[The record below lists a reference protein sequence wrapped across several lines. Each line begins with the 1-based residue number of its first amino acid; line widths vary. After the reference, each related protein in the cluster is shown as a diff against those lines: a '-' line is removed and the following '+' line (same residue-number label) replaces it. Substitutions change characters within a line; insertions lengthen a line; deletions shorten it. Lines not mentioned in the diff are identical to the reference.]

1 MESKI
6 VIRGAREHNLK
17 NISLEIP
24 RNRLVVITGLSGS
37 GKSSL
42 AFDTLYAEGQR
53 RYLESLSSYARQFL
67 ERLKKP
73 DVDYI
78 SGLSPSIAIEQKTA
92 PHNPRSTVAT
102 VTEIYDYLRLL
113 YAKVGEI
120 FCPHCGKRAVKQT
133 LNEIV
138 SQVKQIKAG
147 TQIGIF
153 APLIRGRKGEYQ
165 KLFGETAQKGF
176 SYIRID
182 RKLHDL
188 SKPIKISK
196 TKRHDIEVLVDTVE
210 LTAKNTSRIQR
221 SLETALELADGA
233 CLVNAVTNDANPD
246 KSEYFFS
253 KKTTCPKCGI
263 SFKDFTP
270 NLFSFNSPYGA
281 CSSCRG
287 IGKLSQVVAG
297 QVIRHPEKPLLRGAI
312 NEEIYFSFNQYVIED
327 LIYELSEHFKF
338 NLSTPYRDLPQEAKE
353 ALFWGTEEITGL
365 IEELEDL
372 FYSTASEEIKRKVRK
387 FIREDVCPECH
398 GARLKQESLGV
409 KIGGKNIVDVCRM
422 SVDEARPFFERLN
435 FEGNAAKISN
445 PILKEIRQR
454 IRFLQNVGLTYLTLD
469 RSVIT
474 LAGGE
479 LQRIRLAAQIGVGL
493 TGVLYVLDEP
503 SIGLHPKDNEKL
515 LNTLTQLKDMKN
527 TVIVVE
533 HDEETMRRSDYLID
547 LGPGAGREGGEIV
560 GLGEPSKFIKSVI
573 PAEAGIQNSLDPGV
587 RRGDK
592 SNGFHRSLTA
602 KYLSGELAITLP
614 HKRQDYR
621 KAKMLTVKGC
631 REHNLKGIDVPIPLG
646 CFTCVTGVSGSGKS
660 TLVHDILF
668 KALHNHVWKTNY
680 AVGKFKSIGNIKKI
694 DKIIEIDQT
703 PIGRTP
709 RSNPA
714 TYTDLFTFIR
724 RLYAQT
730 PEAKLRNFDPS
741 RFSFN
746 LKGGRCE
753 TCRGE
758 GYQKLEMNFLPDVY
772 VLCETCRGLRY
783 NEQTLV
789 VRYRDKSIAEV
800 LDLSVSEALSFFSE
814 IPQVRERL
822 EILNEIGLGYVKLG
836 QPSTTL
842 SGGEAQRIKLASE
855 LGKKSTGHTLY
866 ILDEPTTGLHFAD
879 IANLLK
885 ALFRLRDEGN
895 TVLVVEHNLE
905 LVKMADYIID
915 LGPEGGDLGGEL
927 VGIGSPEEIVKIKR
941 SYTGSYLSKYLK

>member
-78 SGLSPSIAIEQKTA
+78 SGLSPSIAIQQKSI

-120 FCPHCGKRAVKQT
+120 FCPHCGRRAGKQS

-138 SQVKQIKAG
+138 SQVKQIAPG

-153 APLIRGRKGEYQ
+153 APLVRGRKGEYR
-165 KLFGETAQKGF
+165 KLFQETAKKGF

-182 RKLHDL
+182 RKLYDL

-210 LTAKNTSRIQR
+210 LIPKNANRIER
-221 SLETALELADGA
+221 SLETALDLADGA
-233 CLVNAVTNDANPD
+233 CLVNAVTGDSK
-246 KSEYFFS
+246 KSNQEYFFS
-253 KKTTCPKCGI
+253 KKMTCPKCGI
-263 SFKDFTP
+263 SFKDFAP
-270 NLFSFNSPYGA
+270 NMFSFNSPYGA
-281 CSSCRG
+281 CSRCRG
-287 IGKLSQVVAG
+287 IGKLSQIMAS
-297 QVIRHPEKPLLRGAI
+297 QVIRHPEKPLLKGAI

-338 NLSTPYRDLPQEAKE
+338 NLSMPYRDLPQEAKD

-372 FYSTASEEIKRKVRK
+372 FYSTFSEEVKRKVRK
-387 FIREDVCPECH
+387 FVREDICPECR
-398 GARLKQESLGV
+398 GSRLKQESLGV
-409 KIGGKNIVDVCRM
+409 KIGGQNIVNVCRM
-422 SVDEARPFFERLN
+422 SVDQAQPFFERLH
-435 FEGNAAKISN
+435 FEGSAAKIST

-454 IRFLQNVGLTYLTLD
+454 IQFLQNVGLGYLSLD
-469 RSVIT
+469 RSVMT

-515 LNTLTQLKDMKN
+515 LNTLTQLRDLKN

-533 HDEETMRRSDYLID
+533 HDEETMRRADYLID
-547 LGPGAGREGGEIV
+547 LGPGAGREGGEVV
-560 GLGEPSKFIKSVI
+560 GLGEPSQF
-573 PAEAGIQNSLDPGV
+573 AD
-587 RRGDK
+587 
-592 SNGFHRSLTA
+592 NGFEKSLTA
-602 KYLSGELAITLP
+602 KYLSGELSITLP
-614 HKRQDYR
+614 HERRDYR
-621 KAKMLTVKGC
+621 KAEMLTVKGC
-631 REHNLKGIDVPIPLG
+631 REHNLKGINVQIPLG
-646 CFTCVTGVSGSGKS
+646 CFSCVTGVSGSGKS

-680 AVGKFKSIGNIKKI
+680 AVGKFKSIGNIRKI
-694 DKIIEIDQT
+694 DKIIEIDQA

-730 PEAKLRNFDPS
+730 PEARLRNFDPS

-758 GYQKLEMNFLPDVY
+758 GYQKLEMSFLPDVY
-772 VLCETCRGLRY
+772 VLCEVCRGLRY

-789 VRYRDKSIAEV
+789 VQYRGKNIAEV
-800 LDLSVSEALSFFSE
+800 LDLSIREALDFFSE

-866 ILDEPTTGLHFAD
+866 LLDEPTTGLHFAD
-879 IANLLK
+879 VANLLK

-915 LGPEGGDLGGEL
+915 LGPEGGESGGYL
-927 VGIGSPEEIVKIKR
+927 VGAGFPEEMVKIR
-941 SYTGSYLSKYLK
+941 NSHTGSYLSKYLK

>member
-78 SGLSPSIAIEQKTA
+78 SGLSPSIAIEQKSI

-120 FCPHCGKRAVKQT
+120 FCPHCGRRTGKQS
-133 LNEIV
+133 LSEIV
-138 SQVKQIKAG
+138 SQVKQIAPG

-153 APLIRGRKGEYQ
+153 APLVRGRKGEYR
-165 KLFGETAQKGF
+165 KLFQETAKKGF
-176 SYIRID
+176 SYVRID
-182 RKLHDL
+182 RKLYDL

-210 LTAKNTSRIQR
+210 LIPKNANRIER
-221 SLETALELADGA
+221 SLETALDLAEGA
-233 CLVNAVTNDANPD
+233 CLVNAVTGDSR
-246 KSEYFFS
+246 KSNQEYFFS
-253 KKTTCPKCGI
+253 KKMTCPKCGI
-263 SFKDFTP
+263 SFKDFAP
-270 NLFSFNSPYGA
+270 NMFSFNSPYGA
-281 CSSCRG
+281 CSRCRG
-287 IGKLSQVVAG
+287 IGKLSQVMAS
-297 QVIRHPEKPLLRGAI
+297 QVIRHPEKPLLKGAI

-338 NLSTPYRDLPQEAKE
+338 NLSTPYRDLPQEAKD

-372 FYSTASEEIKRKVRK
+372 FYSTSSEEVKRKVRK
-387 FIREDVCPECH
+387 FVREDICPECR
-398 GARLKQESLGV
+398 GSRLKQESLGV
-409 KIGGKNIVDVCRM
+409 KIGGENIVNVCRM
-422 SVDEARPFFERLN
+422 SVDQAHPFFERLH
-435 FEGNAAKISN
+435 FEGSAAKIST
-445 PILKEIRQR
+445 PILKEVRQR
-454 IRFLQNVGLTYLTLD
+454 IQFLQNVGLGYLTLD
-469 RSVIT
+469 RSVMT

-515 LNTLTQLKDMKN
+515 LNTLTQLRDLKN

-533 HDEETMRRSDYLID
+533 HDEETMRRADYVID

-560 GLGEPSKFIKSVI
+560 GLGEPAKFT
-573 PAEAGIQNSLDPGV
+573 N
-587 RRGDK
+587 
-592 SNGFHRSLTA
+592 NGFEKSLTA
-602 KYLSGELAITLP
+602 KYLSGELSITLP
-614 HKRQDYR
+614 HERQDYR
-621 KAKMLTVKGC
+621 KAEMLTVKGC
-631 REHNLKGIDVPIPLG
+631 REHNLKGINVQIPLG
-646 CFTCVTGVSGSGKS
+646 CFSCVTGVSGSGKS

-668 KALHNHVWKTNY
+668 KALHNHIWKTNY
-680 AVGKFKSIGNIKKI
+680 TVGKFKSIGNINRI
-694 DKIIEIDQT
+694 DKVIEIDQT

-758 GYQKLEMNFLPDVY
+758 GYQKLEMSFLPDVY
-772 VLCETCRGLRY
+772 VLCEVCRGLRY

-789 VRYRDKSIAEV
+789 VQYRGRNIAEV
-800 LDLSVSEALSFFSE
+800 LDLSIREALDFFSE

-822 EILNEIGLGYVKLG
+822 DILNEIGLGYVKLG

-879 IANLLK
+879 VANLLK

-915 LGPEGGDLGGEL
+915 LGPEGGESGGYL
-927 VGIGSPEEIVKIKR
+927 VGAGFPEGIVKIR
-941 SYTGSYLSKYLK
+941 NSHTGSYLSKYLK